1 LANNFEGEAF
11 LNNKHKERFY
21 SKIHK
26 QGVNMEDISP
36 RYIATLFLLTADDML
51 GGLVKPNGFDFSQ
64 IHLKE
69 ISTNGY
75 ALYQT
80 AKTISMGKEYIQINE
95 IADEDLIDDIT
106 FKTIINSALIVR
118 YGAELFLIT
127 K

>member
-1 LANNFEGEAF
+1 MEE
-11 LNNKHKERFY
+11 Y
-21 SKIHK
+21 S
-26 QGVNMEDISP
+26 
-36 RYIATLFLLTADDML
+36 RYIAISLSTDMQIS
-51 GGLVKPNGFDFSQ
+51 KPNGFDFSQ